1 MSKIVELKLKNH
13 VLKLKNMYGGVQMK
27 RGGTDARGRLAYI
40 TGVDGLRAIAV
51 LMVIAYHLCF
61 SFAKGGLLGVTV
73 FFVISGFVITRILL
87 AELEN
92 TGYH

>member
-1 MSKIVELKLKNH
+1 
-13 VLKLKNMYGGVQMK
+13 MK

-51 LMVIAYHLCF
+51 LMVIAYHLSF

-73 FFVISGFVITRILL
+73 FL
-87 AELEN
+87 
-92 TGYH
+92 

>member
-1 MSKIVELKLKNH
+1 
-13 VLKLKNMYGGVQMK
+13 MK

-51 LMVIAYHLCF
+51 LMVIAYHLQ
-61 SFAKGGLLGVTV
+61 LLFCKRRVARSNC

-92 TGYH
+92 TGTINLVDFGLDV